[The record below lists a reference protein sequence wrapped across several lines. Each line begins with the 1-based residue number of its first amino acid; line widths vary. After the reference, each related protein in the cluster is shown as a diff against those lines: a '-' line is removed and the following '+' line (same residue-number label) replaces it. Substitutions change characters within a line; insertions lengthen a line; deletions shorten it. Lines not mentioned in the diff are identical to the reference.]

1 VKIGILSPGLEP
13 RYARLQ
19 PQRTLLEMGRQ
30 LERLGHSVT
39 LISDGMDRLP
49 AQDELLGLPVC
60 RLPSAQ
66 RFYRRENPALL
77 ELLSARRPDLLL
89 WHLSLSSLLHQDLR
103 LPFEQAAVGIVTSP
117 IHSPR
122 QILELGPGKL
132 FSNLDLVSIQLAGM
146 LLPGSLLRRAVRRSS
161 LSGLITLS
169 QATRSYLV
177 GHGLPPEQVRVVSPG
192 VSPAWLEHHLDETER
207 EALRASL
214 GFAPDDFV
222 LTYFGSPAPVRG
234 IFTLLKAVEL
244 AGQAHPN
251 LRLMLL
257 SRRTPEQWGRETA
270 RLQHLINRPPLA
282 GKVCLED
289 GFLSEKDLINR
300 ILASDAVSLPFE
312 MIPSDVPLSLL
323 ESMALGKAVIT
334 TDIGCLP
341 ELIGEEHGFIARK
354 GSPHSLASRLEE
366 MLSSNGLVS
375 RRGRRAREFV
385 QTHRTWE
392 HMGDMLAKAI
402 GELQALP
409 AEADRV

>member
-1 VKIGILSPGLEP
+1 VKIIILSPGLEP
-13 RYARLQ
+13 RFARLQ

-39 LISDGMDRLP
+39 LISDGADRLP
-49 AQDELLGLPVC
+49 AQDQVLGLPVS
-60 RLPSAQ
+60 RLVSAQ
-66 RFYRRENPALL
+66 RFYRRENQALL
-77 ELLSARRPDLLL
+77 DLISSRRPDLLL

-103 LPFEQAAVGIVTSP
+103 LPFEQAAAGIVTSP

-122 QILELGPGKL
+122 QILGLGLSKL

-146 LLPGSLLRRAVRRSS
+146 LLPGEILRRSVGRSS
-161 LSGLITLS
+161 LMGLITLS
-169 QATRSYLV
+169 EATRSHLI
-177 GHGLPPEQVRVVSPG
+177 GNGLPPEKVKVVSPG
-192 VSPAWLEHHLDETER
+192 VSANWLEHHLGQVQR
-207 EALRASL
+207 NSLRAEL
-214 GFAPDDFV
+214 GFEPGDFV

-234 IFTLLKAVEL
+234 IFTLLKAVEI
-244 AGQAHPN
+244 AVRSHAN

-270 RLQHLINRPPLA
+270 RLHRLINRPPLA
-282 GKVCLED
+282 GRVRLED

-300 ILASDAVSLPFE
+300 ILVSDAVSLPFE

-341 ELIGEEHGFIARK
+341 ELIGQEHGFIARK
-354 GSPHSLASRLEE
+354 GSPLSLAQCLEE
-366 MLSSNGLVS
+366 MMSSDGLVDQ
-375 RRGRRAREFV
+375 RGRAARNFV

-392 HMGDMLAKAI
+392 HMGDMLDKAI
-402 GELQALP
+402 LELQALP
-409 AEADRV
+409 QRAAQA